1 MMEIN
6 NPDVVAEVTGAF
18 EDYEDALGVAD
29 VDRLD
34 GHFWH
39 SPHTIRYGVAECLY
53 GREEIVAYR
62 KASKGTRKNRRRL
75 VVTTFGQDFATV
87 SVEFTRDGLAKIGR
101 QQQSWARLPEG
112 WRVVA
117 AHVSFIDP
125 PA

>member
-1 MMEIN
+1 MEIN
-6 NPDVVAEVTGAF
+6 NPVVVAEVTAAF

-29 VDRLD
+29 VARLD
-34 GHFWH
+34 GHFWN

-62 KASKGTRKNRRRL
+62 QASKGTSKNRRRL